1 LREAASQVRSWQQAG
16 LSLRVDVNLAAFDP
30 TEIDD
35 MLADSSLEPHVRQLR
50 IEVAQEQFLDPGAAE
65 AVARFVEHCSVS
77 GVGFV
82 LDGFD
87 GGLATLSSLAHLPI
101 DAVKLGRPLVE
112 GVITNRTTRAVVV
125 GTIIVAKSLGWNVIA
140 KGVETAAQQEA
151 LVALGCDGVQG
162 YYVAHPMTAVDFG
175 TWLRGRDLV
184 GNEA

>member
-1 LREAASQVRSWQQAG
+1 MWQQAG
-16 LSLRVDVNLAAFDP
+16 VSLSIDVNLAAFDP
-30 TEIDD
+30 AEIDD
-35 MLADSSLEPHVRQLR
+35 MLADAALSVHVRKLR
-50 IEVAQEQFLDPGAAE
+50 IEVAQEQFVDPAQGE
-65 AVARFVEHCSVS
+65 IVARFVEHCSAN

-87 GGLATLSSLAHLPI
+87 GGLGTLSSLANLPI
-101 DAVKLGRPLVE
+101 NAVKLGRPLVE
-112 GVITNRTTRAVVV
+112 GVITSRTTRAVVV

-151 LVALGCDGVQG
+151 LVALGCDAIQG
-162 YYVAHPMTAVDFG
+162 YYVAHPMTAVDFS